1 MDEVQTGC
9 GPTGKMWCHEHFD
22 LPEPADFVT
31 FSKKML
37 TGGFYSLP
45 EFRYS
50 FIFHFYI
57 MYLSIYILKR
67 YKHGNKLHSH
77 S

>member
-37 TGGFYSLP
+37 KPAGMWQGEGDKAGMKKVQQNL
-45 EFRYS
+45 
-50 FIFHFYI
+50 
-57 MYLSIYILKR
+57 
-67 YKHGNKLHSH
+67 
-77 S
+77 